1 MAYAASAE
9 AIYFWSYMVT
19 AMARPN
25 VLISAIRHSI
35 VVAP

>member
-9 AIYFWSYMVT
+9 AIYFSSYGDSNGKT
-19 AMARPN
+19 DA
-25 VLISAIRHSI
+25 LISAIRHSI